1 MRYVLK
7 GVLAIIAIAI
17 LVVGGS
23 QTVPY
28 PWSSNLV
35 IIGFGSLLLIV
46 ADMILSEIQ
55 QRKKDKEY
63 AASKTHIAEL
73 RVTIT
78 SLVGIV
84 SSKRDV
90 SFESPVVSDSLVEL
104 SNPQLM
110 ARVHQFSNVIRY
122 FEQSFLTKEYAAL
135 DARLGKRG
143 LAPTR
148 QDCDQRNSRLIQM
161 HLDYQDEF
169 NKKYLGEAA
178 SYWYELQRRTLNT
191 IPTDDRQMATLTGHL
206 AGPHPLDDLAS
217 FFEKLGN
224 KLWR

>member
-1 MRYVLK
+1 M
-7 GVLAIIAIAI
+7 LAIIAIGIA
-17 LVVGGS
+17 VVGGS

-35 IIGFGSLLLIV
+35 IIGFGSLLLII

-55 QRKKDKEY
+55 HRKKDKEY
-63 AASKTHIAEL
+63 AASKAQIAEL

-78 SLVGIV
+78 SLVGLL

-90 SFESPVVSDSLVEL
+90 SFESPVASDSLVGL

-110 ARVHQFSNVIRY
+110 ANVHQFSNVIRY
-122 FEQSFLTKEYAAL
+122 FEQSFLAKEYAVL
-135 DARLGKRG
+135 DAKLGKRG
-143 LAPTR
+143 LATTQ
-148 QDCDQRNSRLIQM
+148 QDCDQRNHRLIQM
-161 HLDYQDEF
+161 HLDHQNEF

-178 SYWYELQRRTLNT
+178 SYWFELQKRTLNT
-191 IPTDDRQMATLTGHL
+191 TPTDERQMATLTGHL

-217 FFEKLGN
+217 FLEKLGN